1 VGNGKKTSYVDT
13 KRLFIA
19 ITLPEDFRF
28 LLFETIKDLARQDLA
43 IRPVAPGCIHLT
55 LKFLGSTDILMLRE
69 IMAAISDTA
78 EAFGSFSFTPG
89 TAIGSFPGIISSARI
104 LFAPVEDTAGQI
116 TNVFIALENN
126 LAKIKIKKE
135 ERKFAPH
142 ITIARIRE
150 NLNIG
155 TADLIK
161 KISFNFKGS
170 IFCSKITLFES
181 RLKPSG
187 ADYIILEEFA
197 LK

>member
-1 VGNGKKTSYVDT
+1 MGNDKKTGYVEL

-19 ITLPEDFRF
+19 ITLPADFRF

-43 IRPVAPGCIHLT
+43 ISPVAPECIHLT

-69 IMAAISDTA
+69 IMAAIIDTA

-89 TAIGSFPGIISSARI
+89 PIIGSFPGIISTARI
-104 LFAPVEDTAGQI
+104 LFTPVEDNVEQI
-116 TNVFIALENN
+116 TNVFKALENN
-126 LAKIKIKKE
+126 LAKIQIKKD
-135 ERKFAPH
+135 ERKFIPH
-142 ITIARIRE
+142 ITIARIRGK
-150 NLNIG
+150 LNTG

-161 KISFNFKGS
+161 KTSLGYKGS
-170 IFCSKITLFES
+170 IICSKITLFES
-181 RLKPSG
+181 RLKPTG

>member
-1 VGNGKKTSYVDT
+1 MKIKTGYIDS

-19 ITLPEDFRF
+19 IKLPADLRV
-28 LLFETIKDLARQDLA
+28 LLFESIKGLARQDFA
-43 IRPVAPGCIHLT
+43 IRPIAPECIHLT

-69 IMAAISDTA
+69 IMSAISDTA
-78 EAFGSFSFTPG
+78 ETIDSFSFSCG
-89 TAIGSFPGIISSARI
+89 NRIAAFPDIPSAKI
-104 LFAPVEDTAGQI
+104 LFAPVEDTDGQI
-116 TNVFIALENN
+116 ADVFKALENN

-135 ERKFAPH
+135 ERKFIPH

-155 TADLIK
+155 TADLINN
-161 KISFNFKGS
+161 ISLSFKGN
-170 IFCSKITLFES
+170 IICSKVTLFES

>member
-1 VGNGKKTSYVDT
+1 MEH
-13 KRLFIA
+13 F
-19 ITLPEDFRF
+19 
-28 LLFETIKDLARQDLA
+28 LA
-43 IRPVAPGCIHLT
+43 IH
-55 LKFLGSTDILMLRE
+55 
-69 IMAAISDTA
+69 
-78 EAFGSFSFTPG
+78 
-89 TAIGSFPGIISSARI
+89 SARI

-116 TNVFIALENN
+116 ANIFKALENN

-135 ERKFAPH
+135 ERKFIPH

-161 KISFNFKGS
+161 KISLNFKDS
-170 IFCSKITLFES
+170 IICSKITLFES
-181 RLKPSG
+181 RLKPAG

>member
-1 VGNGKKTSYVDT
+1 MKIKTGYIDS

-19 ITLPEDFRF
+19 ITLPADLRI
-28 LLFETIKDLARQDLA
+28 LLFDSIKDLVRQDLA
-43 IRPVAPGCIHLT
+43 VRPIAPECIHLT
-55 LKFLGSTDILMLRE
+55 LKFLGSTDILKLRE
-69 IMAAISDTA
+69 ITAAISDTA
-78 EAFGSFSFTPG
+78 ETFSSFSFTLG
-89 TAIGSFPGIISSARI
+89 TKIGSFPGTVSSARI

-116 TNVFIALENN
+116 ANVFKILENN
-126 LAKIKIKKE
+126 LAKIQIKKD

-155 TADLIK
+155 TVDLIK

-170 IFCSKITLFES
+170 VACSKINLFES
-181 RLKPSG
+181 RLKPAG
-187 ADYIILEEFA
+187 TDYIILEEFA